1 MYYLHLKLAQ
11 ARSEQLIE
19 EARRS
24 RRSQPIRRRR
34 LRRGIGRGLM
44 NLGERL
50 AHEPRAA

>member
-24 RRSQPIRRRR
+24 RRSQPIRSRPLRRR
-34 LRRGIGRGLM
+34 VGRRLIV
-44 NLGERL
+44 LGERL
-50 AHEPRAA
+50 AHEPKAA